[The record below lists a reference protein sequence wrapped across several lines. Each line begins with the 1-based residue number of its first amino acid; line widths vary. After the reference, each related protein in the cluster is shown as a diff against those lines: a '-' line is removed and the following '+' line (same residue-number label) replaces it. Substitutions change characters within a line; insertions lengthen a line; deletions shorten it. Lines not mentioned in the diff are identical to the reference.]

1 MKTRRIIFGVG
12 EEFMRRE
19 RLEDQPQ
26 PWEDGQR
33 CPTYPGWF
41 EWWYFDVSFE
51 DGSTAVIVFMTKP
64 LLQRNGPLHPAVSI
78 TVTPPA
84 GKPEVF
90 FQYYPAREFFAEKE
104 VCAVRIGPNH
114 VHGDLKRCELHA
126 EAGNFKVD
134 LVFNSRVP
142 AWRPGTGMNYY
153 SEDLERFFGWLAAI
167 PYGAVSGSLTL
178 NGREALVS
186 GTGYHDHNWGNIGLP
201 QVMSHW
207 YWGRAHLEDFTAI
220 FVEMSAR
227 PAYGRVKIPVF
238 MLAQGDRILIGDG
251 APLRLET
258 ADFARHPSRRSYPR
272 RLDFIWEKPG
282 EGRVRLALRQPQVI
296 EASSLLIGLSP
307 WLAGL
312 ARLAINP
319 YYFRFRADLELS
331 IELNGVRELIRGPAI
346 YELMQLR

>member
-114 VHGDLKRCELHA
+114 VHGDLKRYELHA
-126 EAGNFKVD
+126 
-134 LVFNSRVP
+134 
-142 AWRPGTGMNYY
+142 
-153 SEDLERFFGWLAAI
+153 
-167 PYGAVSGSLTL
+167 
-178 NGREALVS
+178 
-186 GTGYHDHNWGNIGLP
+186 
-201 QVMSHW
+201 
-207 YWGRAHLEDFTAI
+207 
-220 FVEMSAR
+220 
-227 PAYGRVKIPVF
+227 
-238 MLAQGDRILIGDG
+238 
-251 APLRLET
+251 
-258 ADFARHPSRRSYPR
+258 
-272 RLDFIWEKPG
+272 
-282 EGRVRLALRQPQVI
+282 
-296 EASSLLIGLSP
+296 
-307 WLAGL
+307 
-312 ARLAINP
+312 
-319 YYFRFRADLELS
+319 
-331 IELNGVRELIRGPAI
+331 
-346 YELMQLR
+346 